1 MLAKILANGTTPI
14 VLISGISILLLV
26 STNRMTHV
34 VDKIRQLFPQMDE
47 NASIHVQIGMLMK
60 KARVLRIA
68 IVALCGSILSSSIL
82 LICAAFEALGVG
94 SYHHIIGTVFLII
107 STLGI
112 VSAALALLVDA
123 VYSIHSILHHIEH
136 RNG

>member
-1 MLAKILANGTTPI
+1 MLAKILATGTTPI

-26 STNRMTHV
+26 STNRMMHV
-34 VDKIRQLFPQMDE
+34 SEKIRQLLPEMDTK
-47 NASIHVQIGMLMK
+47 AAVRVQVEMQMK

-68 IVALCGSILSSSIL
+68 IVALCTSILSSSIL

-94 SYHHIIGTVFLII
+94 TYHHIVGTVFLIL

-112 VSAALALLVDA
+112 VTAALALLVDA
-123 VYSIHSILHHIEH
+123 FYSLHAILHHVEH
-136 RNG
+136 RHE